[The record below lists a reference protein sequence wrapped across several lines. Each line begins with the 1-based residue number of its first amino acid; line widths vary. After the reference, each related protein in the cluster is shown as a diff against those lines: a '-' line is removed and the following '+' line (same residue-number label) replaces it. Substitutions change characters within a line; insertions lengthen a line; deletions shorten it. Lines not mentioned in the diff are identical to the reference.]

1 VTSSHFH
8 RNRFTW
14 AAYGALLAFGFLN
27 AVLGP
32 ILPYLRAVEGISYL
46 VGALHQFAYAMG
58 GGVAGLLAH
67 RDLLGRSATI
77 RFGLAGAAVAGL
89 GVGFGDAAA
98 ITLPATLVMGFLNT
112 AALIALWAALSDAHR
127 RHRAVAMT
135 EGEVAVS
142 LGGIVVP
149 LLVAALASTAATWR
163 FALVIGAAL
172 VAAAVVGVGAVRVP
186 EREGVAER
194 PVPEEEE
201 KGEGGGR
208 WSPLLAVVFSIVA
221 LEFGLSFWLAS
232 YLNVS
237 VGLERGLAVALV
249 AALYGA
255 NLAGRLL
262 ASRLARRVEA
272 ARLLALA
279 LVTAM
284 VGLPILIAAQAA
296 GPATLGFVITGMGI
310 GALFPLTSSLHVGRS
325 SRGADAALGQVL
337 VVAAFGQTFGPL
349 AVAALAQLTSG
360 CRTRPA
366 HEPPRGLP
374 RPPGPG
380 SHRRRR
386 PHHRHPTRLMGRKP
400 DYMTG
405 FRPINAEALAGG
417 GGVPRSRWAF
427 CFDGSR
433 GMPRRAQPRASALG
447 RSGWVLPYQVQT
459 PLGISRA
466 SSQTTSG

>member
-1 VTSSHFH
+1 LSAPFH

-46 VGALHQFAYAMG
+46 VGALHQFAYAAG
-58 GGVAGLLAH
+58 GAVAGLLAH

-77 RFGLAGAAVAGL
+77 RLGLTGAALAGL
-89 GVGFGDAAA
+89 GLGFGDAVA

-149 LLVAALASTAATWR
+149 LLIALLASTTLTWR
-163 FALVIGAAL
+163 FALVIGAA
-172 VAAAVVGVGAVRVP
+172 VVGVAVLGIGVVRVP
-186 EREGVAER
+186 EQDASLVGDPGPSGDVRDPAADEVDADRSAGAPADR
-194 PVPEEEE
+194 APRAA
-201 KGEGGGR
+201 GGR
-208 WSPLLAVVFSIVA
+208 RFQPLLAVVFSIVA

-237 VGLERGLAVALV
+237 VGLEKGLAVALV

-279 LVTAM
+279 MLTALI
-284 VGLPILIAAQAA
+284 GLPILIASHAT

-325 SRGADAALGQVL
+325 RRTADAALGQIL

-349 AVAALAQLTSG
+349 AIAAIAQATSLRAGFLVLPALVLSAAAALVLAV
-360 CRTRPA
+360 R
-366 HEPPRGLP
+366 RG
-374 RPPGPG
+374 
-380 SHRRRR
+380 
-386 PHHRHPTRLMGRKP
+386 
-400 DYMTG
+400 
-405 FRPINAEALAGG
+405 
-417 GGVPRSRWAF
+417 
-427 CFDGSR
+427 
-433 GMPRRAQPRASALG
+433 
-447 RSGWVLPYQVQT
+447 
-459 PLGISRA
+459 
-466 SSQTTSG
+466 

>member
-1 VTSSHFH
+1 MSATFH
-8 RNRFTW
+8 RDRFTW

-77 RFGLAGAAVAGL
+77 RYGLVGAALAGL
-89 GVGFGDAAA
+89 GLGFGDAAA
-98 ITLPATLVMGFLNT
+98 ITLPATLAMGFLNT

-127 RHRAVAMT
+127 GHRAVAMT

-149 LLVAALASTAATWR
+149 LLVAVLASTAATWR
-163 FALVIGAAL
+163 FAMVIG
-172 VAAAVVGVGAVRVP
+172 AAVVGVAVLWIGAVRVP
-186 EREGVAER
+186 DREGRGEHRGDAGQDAPAPDGHDRVAPAAEG
-194 PVPEEEE
+194 PEA
-201 KGEGGGR
+201 R
-208 WSPLLAVVFSIVA
+208 SRFSPLLAVIFSIVA

-237 VGLERGLAVALV
+237 VGLEKGFAVALV

-262 ASRLARRVEA
+262 ASRLARRVETI
-272 ARLLALA
+272 RLLALA
-279 LVTAM
+279 LLTAM
-284 VGLPILIAAQAA
+284 IGLPILIGAHAT

-325 SRGADAALGQVL
+325 RRTADAALGQIL

-349 AVAALAQLTSG
+349 AVAAIAQLTSLRAG
-360 CRTRPA
+360 FLVLPA
-366 HEPPRGLP
+366 LVL
-374 RPPGPG
+374 
-380 SHRRRR
+380 S
-386 PHHRHPTRLMGRKP
+386 
-400 DYMTG
+400 
-405 FRPINAEALAGG
+405 AAAALALA
-417 GGVPRSRWAF
+417 VR
-427 CFDGSR
+427 R
-433 GMPRRAQPRASALG
+433 G
-447 RSGWVLPYQVQT
+447 
-459 PLGISRA
+459 
-466 SSQTTSG
+466 

>member
-1 VTSSHFH
+1 LSAPFH

-46 VGALHQFAYAMG
+46 VGALHQLAYAMG
-58 GGVAGLLAH
+58 GCAAGLLAH

-77 RFGLAGAAVAGL
+77 RFGLAGAAMAGL

-98 ITLPATLVMGFLNT
+98 ITLPATLLMGFLNT

-149 LLVAALASTAATWR
+149 LLVATLASTAATWR

-186 EREGVAER
+186 EREVAPER
-194 PVPEEEE
+194 D
-201 KGEGGGR
+201 GGR
-208 WSPLLAVVFSIVA
+208 DPAEPRGREHRGLAQPLLAVVFSIVA

-272 ARLLALA
+272 SRLLALA
-279 LVTAM
+279 LLAAI

-349 AVAALAQLTSG
+349 AIAALAQLTSL
-360 CRTRPA
+360 RA
-366 HEPPRGLP
+366 
-374 RPPGPG
+374 
-380 SHRRRR
+380 
-386 PHHRHPTRLMGRKP
+386 
-400 DYMTG
+400 G
-405 FRPINAEALAGG
+405 FL
-417 GGVPRSRWAF
+417 
-427 CFDGSR
+427 
-433 GMPRRAQPRASALG
+433 
-447 RSGWVLPYQVQT
+447 VLPALVLT
-459 PLGISRA
+459 AAGALTIATRRG
-466 SSQTTSG
+466 

>member
-1 VTSSHFH
+1 LSAAAFH

-46 VGALHQFAYAMG
+46 VGGLHQLAYAVG
-58 GGVAGLLAH
+58 GGAAGLLAH

-77 RFGLAGAAVAGL
+77 RLGLAGAALAGL
-89 GVGFGDAAA
+89 GLGFGDAAA
-98 ITLPATLVMGFLNT
+98 ITLPATLAMGFLNT
-112 AALIALWAALSDAHR
+112 AVLIALWAALSDAHR

-149 LLVAALASTAATWR
+149 LLVAVLASTAATWR
-163 FALVIGAAL
+163 FALVIGAA
-172 VAAAVVGVGAVRVP
+172 VVGVAVLWIGAVRIP
-186 EREGVAER
+186 EQAPASPPAEASLPDASSAAGSHR
-194 PVPEEEE
+194 IQ
-201 KGEGGGR
+201 
-208 WSPLLAVVFSIVA
+208 PLLAVVFSIVA

-262 ASRLARRVEA
+262 ASRLARRVA
-272 ARLLALA
+272 ADRLLAFA
-279 LVTAM
+279 LLTAM
-284 VGLPILIAAQAA
+284 AGLPILIAAHAT

-325 SRGADAALGQVL
+325 PRTADAALGQIL

-349 AVAALAQLTSG
+349 AIAAIAQVTSLRAGFLVLPALVLSAAASLALAI
-360 CRTRPA
+360 R
-366 HEPPRGLP
+366 RG
-374 RPPGPG
+374 
-380 SHRRRR
+380 
-386 PHHRHPTRLMGRKP
+386 
-400 DYMTG
+400 
-405 FRPINAEALAGG
+405 
-417 GGVPRSRWAF
+417 
-427 CFDGSR
+427 
-433 GMPRRAQPRASALG
+433 
-447 RSGWVLPYQVQT
+447 
-459 PLGISRA
+459 
-466 SSQTTSG
+466 

>member
-1 VTSSHFH
+1 LSAAPFH

-46 VGALHQFAYAMG
+46 VGALHQLAYAMG
-58 GGVAGLLAH
+58 GGAAGLLAH

-77 RFGLAGAAVAGL
+77 RFGLAGAALAGL
-89 GVGFGDAAA
+89 GLGFGDAAA

-127 RHRAVAMT
+127 EHRAVAMT

-149 LLVAALASTAATWR
+149 LLVAVLASTALSWR
-163 FALVIGAAL
+163 FAMVIGAAL
-172 VAAAVVGVGAVRVP
+172 VGVAVLWIGAVRVP
-186 EREGVAER
+186 EREGLER
-194 PVPEEEE
+194 RRTVGAPDAAATGSGPDADAP
-201 KGEGGGR
+201 GGR
-208 WSPLLAVVFSIVA
+208 DRADRSASASPVRTRRRFQSLLAVVFSIVA

-237 VGLERGLAVALV
+237 VGLEKGLAVALV

-262 ASRLARRVEA
+262 ASRLARRVEP
-272 ARLLALA
+272 ARLVAIALLTA
-279 LVTAM
+279 L
-284 VGLPILIAAQAA
+284 VGLPILIASHAA

-325 SRGADAALGQVL
+325 RRTADAALGQIL

-349 AVAALAQLTSG
+349 AIAAIAQVTSLRAGFLVLPALVLAASAALAL
-360 CRTRPA
+360 A
-366 HEPPRGLP
+366 V
-374 RPPGPG
+374 
-380 SHRRRR
+380 RR
-386 PHHRHPTRLMGRKP
+386 
-400 DYMTG
+400 
-405 FRPINAEALAGG
+405 
-417 GGVPRSRWAF
+417 S
-427 CFDGSR
+427 
-433 GMPRRAQPRASALG
+433 
-447 RSGWVLPYQVQT
+447 
-459 PLGISRA
+459 
-466 SSQTTSG
+466 

>member
-1 VTSSHFH
+1 MSSISTGGGPVPFH
-8 RNRFTW
+8 RDRFTW

-32 ILPYLRAVEGISYL
+32 ILPYLREVEHISYL
-46 VGALHQFAYAMG
+46 VGALHQLAYAMG

-89 GVGFGDAAA
+89 GLGFGDTAAF
-98 ITLPATLVMGFLNT
+98 TLPATLLMAFLNT

-127 RHRAVAMT
+127 ARRAVAMT

-149 LLVAALASTAATWR
+149 LLIAVLASTAATWR
-163 FALVIGAAL
+163 FAMVIGAVV
-172 VAAAVVGVGAVRVP
+172 VAIAVVGIGTVRVP
-186 EREGVAER
+186 ERDSVEEVSVPPQAAEH
-194 PVPEEEE
+194 
-201 KGEGGGR
+201 GGKR
-208 WSPLLAVVFSIVA
+208 SPLLAVVFCIVA

-262 ASRLARRVEA
+262 ASRLARRVETD
-272 ARLLALA
+272 RLLALA
-279 LVTAM
+279 LITAM
-284 VGLPILIAAQAA
+284 VGLPILIGAHAA

-325 SRGADAALGQVL
+325 RRTADAALGQVL

-349 AVAALAQLTSG
+349 AIAAIAQGEGLRAGFLVLPALVIAAAVALALAI
-360 CRTRPA
+360 R
-366 HEPPRGLP
+366 RG
-374 RPPGPG
+374 
-380 SHRRRR
+380 
-386 PHHRHPTRLMGRKP
+386 
-400 DYMTG
+400 
-405 FRPINAEALAGG
+405 
-417 GGVPRSRWAF
+417 
-427 CFDGSR
+427 
-433 GMPRRAQPRASALG
+433 
-447 RSGWVLPYQVQT
+447 
-459 PLGISRA
+459 
-466 SSQTTSG
+466 

>member
-1 VTSSHFH
+1 LSPGAPAFH

-32 ILPYLRAVEGISYL
+32 ILPYLRAVEHISYL
-46 VGALHQFAYAMG
+46 VGALHQLTYAMG

-77 RFGLAGAAVAGL
+77 RVGLAGAALAGL
-89 GVGFGDAAA
+89 GLGFGDAAA
-98 ITLPATLVMGFLNT
+98 ITLPATLLMGFLNT

-127 RHRAVAMT
+127 ARRAVAMT

-149 LLVAALASTAATWR
+149 LLVAGLASTVLTWR
-163 FALVIGAAL
+163 FAMVIGAAV
-172 VAAAVVGVGAVRVP
+172 VAAAVIWIGLVRVP
-186 EREGVAER
+186 ERERVEVRPPGPEVAEA
-194 PVPEEEE
+194 P
-201 KGEGGGR
+201 GEGRDEAGSRGR
-208 WSPLLAVVFSIVA
+208 EGPSRASPLLAVIFAIVA

-232 YLNVS
+232 FLSVS
-237 VGLERGLAVALV
+237 VGLDTGVAVALV

-262 ASRLARRVEA
+262 ASRLARRIEA
-272 ARLLALA
+272 DKLLAVA

-284 VGLPILIAAQAA
+284 VGLPILIAAQGA

-337 VVAAFGQTFGPL
+337 VVAALGQTFGPL
-349 AVAALAQLTSG
+349 AVAGIAQAAGLRAGFLVLPALVIA
-360 CRTRPA
+360 A
-366 HEPPRGLP
+366 
-374 RPPGPG
+374 
-380 SHRRRR
+380 
-386 PHHRHPTRLMGRKP
+386 
-400 DYMTG
+400 
-405 FRPINAEALAGG
+405 AAALFSAT
-417 GGVPRSRWAF
+417 
-427 CFDGSR
+427 
-433 GMPRRAQPRASALG
+433 RRA
-447 RSGWVLPYQVQT
+447 
-459 PLGISRA
+459 
-466 SSQTTSG
+466 

>member
-1 VTSSHFH
+1 MSAPF
-8 RNRFTW
+8 RRDRFTW

-77 RFGLAGAAVAGL
+77 RFGLAGAALAGL
-89 GVGFGDAAA
+89 GLGFGDAAA
-98 ITLPATLVMGFLNT
+98 ITLPATLAMGFFNT

-127 RHRAVAMT
+127 GHRAVAMT

-149 LLVAALASTAATWR
+149 LLVAVLASTAATWR
-163 FALVIGAAL
+163 FALVVG
-172 VAAAVVGVGAVRVP
+172 AAVVGVAVLRIGAVRVP
-186 EREGVAER
+186 EREGVEDHAPPTSVENQR
-194 PVPEEEE
+194 E
-201 KGEGGGR
+201 R
-208 WSPLLAVVFSIVA
+208 WSPLLAVVFCIVA

-262 ASRLARRVEA
+262 ASRLARRVA
-272 ARLLALA
+272 VVRLLAAA
-279 LVTAM
+279 LITAM
-284 VGLPILIAAQAA
+284 VGLPLLIGAHAA

-325 SRGADAALGQVL
+325 RLTADAALGQVL

-349 AVAALAQLTSG
+349 AVAAIAQVTTLRAG
-360 CRTRPA
+360 FLVLPA
-366 HEPPRGLP
+366 LVLSAAG
-374 RPPGPG
+374 
-380 SHRRRR
+380 
-386 PHHRHPTRLMGRKP
+386 
-400 DYMTG
+400 
-405 FRPINAEALAGG
+405 ALALA
-417 GGVPRSRWAF
+417 VR
-427 CFDGSR
+427 R
-433 GMPRRAQPRASALG
+433 G
-447 RSGWVLPYQVQT
+447 
-459 PLGISRA
+459 
-466 SSQTTSG
+466 

>member
-1 VTSSHFH
+1 LSAAAF
-8 RNRFTW
+8 RRDRFTW

-77 RFGLAGAAVAGL
+77 RLGLAGAALAGL
-89 GVGFGDAAA
+89 GLGFGDAAA
-98 ITLPATLVMGFLNT
+98 VTIPATLVMGFLNT

-127 RHRAVAMT
+127 THRAVAMT

-149 LLVAALASTAATWR
+149 LLIAVLASTALTWR
-163 FALVIGAAL
+163 FALVVGAVV
-172 VAAAVVGVGAVRVP
+172 VAAAVIDIGTVRVP
-186 EREGVAER
+186 EREGEPGSPPPPVDTPDASR
-194 PVPEEEE
+194 PR
-201 KGEGGGR
+201 GR
-208 WSPLLAVVFSIVA
+208 RFQPLLAVVFSIVA

-237 VGLERGLAVALV
+237 VGLEKGLAVALV

-262 ASRLARRVEA
+262 ASRLARRIA
-272 ARLLALA
+272 ADRLIFIALLTA
-279 LVTAM
+279 L
-284 VGLPILIAAQAA
+284 VGLPILIASHAA
-296 GPATLGFVITGMGI
+296 GPATLGFVVTGVGI

-325 SRGADAALGQVL
+325 RRDADAALGQIL

-349 AVAALAQLTSG
+349 AIAAIAQVTSLRAGFLVLPALVLTAAGALALAE
-360 CRTRPA
+360 R
-366 HEPPRGLP
+366 RG
-374 RPPGPG
+374 
-380 SHRRRR
+380 
-386 PHHRHPTRLMGRKP
+386 
-400 DYMTG
+400 
-405 FRPINAEALAGG
+405 
-417 GGVPRSRWAF
+417 
-427 CFDGSR
+427 
-433 GMPRRAQPRASALG
+433 
-447 RSGWVLPYQVQT
+447 
-459 PLGISRA
+459 
-466 SSQTTSG
+466 

>member
-1 VTSSHFH
+1 LSAAPF
-8 RNRFTW
+8 RRDRFTW

-77 RFGLAGAAVAGL
+77 RLGLAGAALAGL
-89 GVGFGDAAA
+89 GLGFGDAAA
-98 ITLPATLVMGFLNT
+98 VTIPATLVMGFLNT

-127 RHRAVAMT
+127 EHRAVAMT

-149 LLVAALASTAATWR
+149 LLVAVLASTAATWR
-163 FALVIGAAL
+163 CALVVGAAV
-172 VAAAVVGVGAVRVP
+172 VAAAVIDIGTVRVP
-186 EREGVAER
+186 EREGVAGAPPE
-194 PVPEEEE
+194 PVPKPEDDASRPR
-201 KGEGGGR
+201 GR
-208 WSPLLAVVFSIVA
+208 RRFQPLLAVVFSIVA

-237 VGLERGLAVALV
+237 VGLEKGLAVALV

-262 ASRLARRVEA
+262 ASRLARRIA
-272 ARLLALA
+272 ADRLLFIALLTA
-279 LVTAM
+279 L
-284 VGLPILIAAQAA
+284 VGLPILIASHAA

-325 SRGADAALGQVL
+325 RRDADAALGQIL

-349 AVAALAQLTSG
+349 AVAAIAQATSLRAGFVVLPALVLT
-360 CRTRPA
+360 A
-366 HEPPRGLP
+366 
-374 RPPGPG
+374 
-380 SHRRRR
+380 
-386 PHHRHPTRLMGRKP
+386 
-400 DYMTG
+400 
-405 FRPINAEALAGG
+405 A
-417 GGVPRSRWAF
+417 
-427 CFDGSR
+427 
-433 GMPRRAQPRASALG
+433 ASLALG
-447 RSGWVLPYQVQT
+447 ERRG
-459 PLGISRA
+459 
-466 SSQTTSG
+466 

>member
-1 VTSSHFH
+1 MEGASALTGTPF
-8 RNRFTW
+8 RRDRFTW

-46 VGALHQFAYAMG
+46 VGALHQLAYAAG

-67 RDLLGRSATI
+67 RERLGRSATI
-77 RFGLAGAAVAGL
+77 RLGLAGAAVAGL

-98 ITLPATLVMGFLNT
+98 ITLPATLLMGFLNT

-127 RHRAVAMT
+127 ARRAIAMT

-163 FALVIGAAL
+163 FAMVIGATL
-172 VAAAVVGVGAVRVP
+172 VAAAVIDIGTVRVP
-186 EREGVAER
+186 ERGRGESGAAGDPGASGIDGVDSDVSRDLSAAAESAAMGDLDGPGIDEVDRR
-194 PVPEEEE
+194 PAVPRDR
-201 KGEGGGR
+201 GR
-208 WSPLLAVVFSIVA
+208 SGRVKPLLAVVFSIVA

-232 YLNVS
+232 YLNLS

-249 AALYGA
+249 AGLYGA

-279 LVTAM
+279 LATAM
-284 VGLPILIAAQAA
+284 LGLPFLIGAQAV
-296 GPATLGFVITGMGI
+296 GPAAFGFVVTGMGI

-325 SRGADAALGQVL
+325 PRTADAALGQIL

-349 AVAALAQLTSG
+349 AIAAIAQVWTLRAGFLALPALVLAAAAALAVAA
-360 CRTRPA
+360 CRP
-366 HEPPRGLP
+366 
-374 RPPGPG
+374 
-380 SHRRRR
+380 
-386 PHHRHPTRLMGRKP
+386 
-400 DYMTG
+400 
-405 FRPINAEALAGG
+405 
-417 GGVPRSRWAF
+417 
-427 CFDGSR
+427 
-433 GMPRRAQPRASALG
+433 
-447 RSGWVLPYQVQT
+447 
-459 PLGISRA
+459 
-466 SSQTTSG
+466 

>member
-1 VTSSHFH
+1 LNASFQ
-8 RNRFTW
+8 RDRFTW

-46 VGALHQFAYAMG
+46 VAALHQFAYALG
-58 GGVAGLLAH
+58 GGVAGVLAH

-77 RFGLAGAAVAGL
+77 RLGLAGAALAGL

-98 ITLPATLVMGFLNT
+98 ITLPATLLMGFLNT

-127 RHRAVAMT
+127 GHRAVAMT

-163 FALVIGAAL
+163 FALVIGAAV
-172 VAAAVVGVGAVRVP
+172 VAAAVVGIGAVRVP
-186 EREGVAER
+186 ERAGIAKR
-194 PVPEEEE
+194 G
-201 KGEGGGR
+201 GEGATGERADEAPPAPPVIAQAARRRGWR
-208 WSPLLAVVFSIVA
+208 VQPLLAIVFSITA

-232 YLNVS
+232 FLNVS

-272 ARLLALA
+272 VRLLAIALGTALA
-279 LVTAM
+279 
-284 VGLPILIAAQAA
+284 GLPILIASQAA

-325 SRGADAALGQVL
+325 PRSADAALGQVL

-349 AVAALAQLTSG
+349 AVAALAQLTSL
-360 CRTRPA
+360 RA
-366 HEPPRGLP
+366 
-374 RPPGPG
+374 
-380 SHRRRR
+380 
-386 PHHRHPTRLMGRKP
+386 
-400 DYMTG
+400 G
-405 FRPINAEALAGG
+405 FL
-417 GGVPRSRWAF
+417 
-427 CFDGSR
+427 
-433 GMPRRAQPRASALG
+433 
-447 RSGWVLPYQVQT
+447 VLPALVLSAGT
-459 PLGISRA
+459 ALLWAAREHP
-466 SSQTTSG
+466 

>member
-1 VTSSHFH
+1 LDAPFH

-46 VGALHQFAYAMG
+46 VGALHQLAYAAG

-67 RDLLGRSATI
+67 RDRLGRSATI
-77 RFGLAGAAVAGL
+77 RLGLAGAALAGL
-89 GVGFGDAAA
+89 GLGFGDAAA

-112 AALIALWAALSDAHR
+112 SALIALWAALSDAHR

-149 LLVAALASTAATWR
+149 LLIALLASTALTWR
-163 FALVIGAAL
+163 FALVIGAA
-172 VAAAVVGVGAVRVP
+172 VVGAAVLWVGMVRVP
-186 EREGVAER
+186 VRDPRLVGEAEPSGEAAGAGDVGVAAEDPTEAR
-194 PVPEEEE
+194 DRIDASRSTAASPDRAR
-201 KGEGGGR
+201 GR
-208 WSPLLAVVFSIVA
+208 RFQPLLAVVFSIVA

-232 YLNVS
+232 YLD
-237 VGLERGLAVALV
+237 VGVGIEKGLAVALV

-262 ASRLARRVEA
+262 ASRLARRIEPT
-272 ARLLALA
+272 RLLALA
-279 LVTAM
+279 LLTALI
-284 VGLPILIAAQAA
+284 GLPILIAARAT

-325 SRGADAALGQVL
+325 RRTADAALGQIL

-349 AVAALAQLTSG
+349 AIAAFAQATSLRAGFLVLPALVLA
-360 CRTRPA
+360 A
-366 HEPPRGLP
+366 
-374 RPPGPG
+374 
-380 SHRRRR
+380 
-386 PHHRHPTRLMGRKP
+386 
-400 DYMTG
+400 
-405 FRPINAEALAGG
+405 AG
-417 GGVPRSRWAF
+417 
-427 CFDGSR
+427 
-433 GMPRRAQPRASALG
+433 ALG
-447 RSGWVLPYQVQT
+447 LAARRG
-459 PLGISRA
+459 
-466 SSQTTSG
+466 

>member
-1 VTSSHFH
+1 LSAGAPAFH
-8 RNRFTW
+8 RDRFTW

-32 ILPYLRAVEGISYL
+32 ILPYLRAVEHISYL
-46 VGALHQFAYAMG
+46 VGALHQLTYAMG

-77 RFGLAGAAVAGL
+77 RVGLAGAALAGL
-89 GVGFGDAAA
+89 GLGFGDAAA
-98 ITLPATLVMGFLNT
+98 ITLPATLLMGFLNT

-127 RHRAVAMT
+127 ARRAVAMT

-149 LLVAALASTAATWR
+149 LLVAGLASTVLTWR
-163 FALVIGAAL
+163 FAMVIGAAV
-172 VAAAVVGVGAVRVP
+172 VAAAVIWIGLVRVP
-186 EREGVAER
+186 EREPAEGASWE
-194 PVPEEEE
+194 PERAAAP
-201 KGEGGGR
+201 GEGRDVSPRDHEGTSR
-208 WSPLLAVVFSIVA
+208 ASPLLAVVFAIVA

-232 YLNVS
+232 FLSVS
-237 VGLERGLAVALV
+237 VGLETGVAVALV

-262 ASRLARRVEA
+262 ASRLARRIEA
-272 ARLLALA
+272 DKLLAVA

-284 VGLPILIAAQAA
+284 VGLPILIAAQGA

-349 AVAALAQLTSG
+349 AVAGIAQ
-360 CRTRPA
+360 A
-366 HEPPRGLP
+366 AGL
-374 RPPGPG
+374 RA
-380 SHRRRR
+380 
-386 PHHRHPTRLMGRKP
+386 
-400 DYMTG
+400 G
-405 FRPINAEALAGG
+405 FL
-417 GGVPRSRWAF
+417 
-427 CFDGSR
+427 
-433 GMPRRAQPRASALG
+433 
-447 RSGWVLPYQVQT
+447 VLPALVIAAAVALFAAT
-459 PLGISRA
+459 RRG
-466 SSQTTSG
+466 